1 VKAAGARTATGKA
14 GQRNRL
20 MVALLASLLFHAG
33 ALLLA
38 FRLPGAPRRP
48 LQQPVSFTL
57 VERPARKGPPPP
69 PASIARPPPASGS
82 AGSRLGPPSAE
93 GVVGPGG
100 ATGVPVQP
108 DAPFA
113 VPSAPPG
120 PSFQSMSQQAAE
132 AVVQRRGPLHAP
144 GNGVGE
150 RLAESLRR
158 GAGAMAVTQHG
169 FWDGYFG
176 EVRKVLLWA
185 WSAPHVRAHASRAT
199 CRVRL
204 VIDAEG
210 LLRDFDILIGS
221 GDAVL
226 DADVVRALHQ
236 TPRFPLPPGHV
247 LQGNVELVTEW
258 ELTVHP
264 GLAAAQ
270 GEVAYGGLTT
280 GVVFDVVTLVNPG
293 VDLKP
298 LERNVAL
305 ATYYTR

>member
-1 VKAAGARTATGKA
+1 MKAAGARTATGKA

-20 MVALLASLLFHAG
+20 LVALLASLLLHAG

-38 FRLPGAPRRP
+38 WRLPGAPRRP

-69 PASIARPPPASGS
+69 ASKTQPPPALRST
-82 AGSRLGPPSAE
+82 GSRLAPPSAV
-93 GVVGPGG
+93 GVAGPGG
-100 ATGVPVQP
+100 ASGVPVKP
-108 DAPFA
+108 DTPFL

-120 PSFQSMSQQAAE
+120 LSFQAISHRAAE
-132 AVVQRRGPLHAP
+132 AVVQRRGALHAP
-144 GNGVGE
+144 GNGAGE

-158 GAGAMAVTQHG
+158 GVGAMAVSQHG

-176 EVRKVLLWA
+176 EVRRVLLWA
-185 WSAPHVRAHASRAT
+185 WSAQRVRAHASRAT

-221 GDAVL
+221 GDAVM
-226 DADVVRALHQ
+226 DADVVRALHE
-236 TPRFPLPPGHV
+236 TPRFPLPPGNV
-247 LQGNVELVTEW
+247 LEGNVELVTEW

-270 GEVAYGGLTT
+270 GDVAYGGLTT
-280 GVVFDVVTLVNPG
+280 GVVFDVVTLVNPS

-305 ATYYTR
+305 AAYYTR